1 MRKILSCL
9 LIISIFLIAIP
20 SFCFSGNRNDD
31 EIKAKIDEYMTLV
44 EKNGFSGSL
53 LVAKE
58 GKIILSKGYGLADR
72 KRNIPVTNQ
81 TVFTIGSI
89 TKQFTGAA
97 ILKLQMMGVLSVND
111 PITKY
116 FDNVPDDKK
125 EITLHHLLTH
135 TAGFPGT
142 IGGDFEAVL
151 RDEFIKL
158 AMETKLHRKPGELY
172 EYSNVGY
179 SLLGAIIE
187 IVTGKTYE
195 AFLHDNLF
203 KPAGMMKTGYRIPKW
218 NPDELAHGYRGDKDW
233 GTLIDKPWAEDGPY
247 WHLRA
252 NGGILSTVEDMYK
265 WHLALGGD
273 KILSKEAKKV
283 YYTPHVPE
291 GEGADSYYGYG
302 WAIFTTPRNTRLI
315 AHNGGNM
322 IFAADFRR
330 YVDEDVVIIIMS
342 NTAGKSAIRVSP
354 DIAKIV
360 FGYDYKLPP
369 EKVEKLSKDDL
380 NNSEMGRRA
389 LALLEIYT
397 TSDEQKTRAFI
408 KQNFEPEYLK
418 RATEQKLLK
427 FIQQDQQGIGEA
439 NIGQIV
445 KTGENSLELIVQS
458 KRTGEWWLITLEF
471 EKQLPHRI
479 SKVGV
484 VDTVP
489 LIDTAIDNESENLN
503 KKWGLPD
510 SNTGRRS
517 AAILEAI
524 DRMDESYA
532 RQFIKTNFAPGF
544 LNEIPMEEHLS
555 QFKKMHEDIGK
566 LGLLGAVKTGANSAR
581 LKVRSIKTAMVFKI
595 EIELESEEP
604 YRIVGLSIEI
614 VE

>member
-1 MRKILSCL
+1 
-9 LIISIFLIAIP
+9 
-20 SFCFSGNRNDD
+20 
-31 EIKAKIDEYMTLV
+31 
-44 EKNGFSGSL
+44 
-53 LVAKE
+53 
-58 GKIILSKGYGLADR
+58 
-72 KRNIPVTNQ
+72 
-81 TVFTIGSI
+81 
-89 TKQFTGAA
+89 
-97 ILKLQMMGVLSVND
+97 
-111 PITKY
+111 TKY

-135 TAGFPGT
+135 TAGFPGA
-142 IGGDFEAVL
+142 IGGDFQPVL

-195 AFLHDNLF
+195 AFLHEHLF
-203 KPAGMMKTGYRIPKW
+203 KPASMMKTGYHIPEW

-233 GTLIDKPWAEDGPY
+233 GTLIDKSWTEDGPY

-265 WHLALGGD
+265 WHIALGGE
-273 KILSKEAKKV
+273 KILSEEAKKA

-330 YVDEDVVIIIMS
+330 YVDEEVVIIIMS
-342 NTAGKSAIRVSP
+342 NIAGKSAIRISP
-354 DIAKIV
+354 DIARIV
-360 FGYDYKLPP
+360 FGYEYKLPP
-369 EKVEKLSKDDL
+369 EKVEMLTKDEL
-380 NNSEMGRRA
+380 KNSAMGRRA
-389 LALLEIYT
+389 LALLEIYK

-408 KQNFEPEYLK
+408 NQNFDPEFLK
-418 RATEQKLLK
+418 RATEQKLLQ
-427 FIQQDQQGIGEA
+427 FIQQDQQGIGDS

-445 KTGENSLELIVQS
+445 KTGDYSFELTVQS
-458 KRTGEWWLITLEF
+458 KRTGEWWLITIEF
-471 EKQLPHRI
+471 EKQSPHRI

-489 LIDTAIDNESENLN
+489 PASSEIGEESEDLN
-503 KKWGLPD
+503 AKWGLPN

-517 AAILEAI
+517 AALLEAI
-524 DRMDESYA
+524 DRMDESYT
-532 RQFIKTNFAPGF
+532 RQFIETNFAPDF
-544 LNEIPMEEHLS
+544 LNKFSMEEHLS
-555 QFKKMHEDIGK
+555 QFKKVHEDIGK
-566 LGLLGAVKTGANSAR
+566 LELLGAMKTGPSSAR
-581 LKVRSIKTAMVFKI
+581 LKVRSIKTGEIFKI

-604 YRIVGLSIEI
+604 YRIVGIELKGD
-614 VE
+614 E